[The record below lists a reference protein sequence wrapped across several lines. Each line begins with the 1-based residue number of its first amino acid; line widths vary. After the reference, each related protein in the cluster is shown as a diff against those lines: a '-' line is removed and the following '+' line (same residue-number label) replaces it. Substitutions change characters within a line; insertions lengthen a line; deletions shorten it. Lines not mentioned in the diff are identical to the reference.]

1 MLRNVL
7 ITKHKHTHIHIS
19 NEGQKETFDAKQIA
33 TNAVGTRKDQRTN
46 DEGCRTK
53 KNLSY
58 FWFLLS
64 FFSVSGDQKRFF
76 SYKINVSFRKKL
88 CHEANFKSL
97 HLQRNCTSSR
107 NHVFH

>member
-1 MLRNVL
+1 M
-7 ITKHKHTHIHIS
+7 S

-53 KNLSY
+53 NNLSY

-64 FFSVSGDQKRFF
+64 LFFSFWRSKKGFF
-76 SYKINVSFRKKL
+76 FL
-88 CHEANFKSL
+88 
-97 HLQRNCTSSR
+97 
-107 NHVFH
+107 

>member
-1 MLRNVL
+1 M
-7 ITKHKHTHIHIS
+7 S

-58 FWFLLS
+58 FLV
-64 FFSVSGDQKRFF
+64 FFVLFSIFWRSEKRLFF
-76 SYKINVSFRKKL
+76 SYKINVSFRK
-88 CHEANFKSL
+88 
-97 HLQRNCTSSR
+97 
-107 NHVFH
+107 